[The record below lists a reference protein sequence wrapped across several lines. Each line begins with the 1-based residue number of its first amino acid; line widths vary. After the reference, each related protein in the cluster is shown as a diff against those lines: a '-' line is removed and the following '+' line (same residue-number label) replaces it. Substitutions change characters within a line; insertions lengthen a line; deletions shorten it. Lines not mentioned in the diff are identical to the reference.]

1 MKTGSEDALEKMPS
15 PCTAPPAPTVPKS
28 MGSHIQLKNVLLL
41 SYHKKLCCAL
51 IKTGNSTL

>member
-41 SYHKKLCCAL
+41 SYHKKLCL
-51 IKTGNSTL
+51 NKNWK